1 MEKNFLHNSCTV
13 SQTQTKCFD
22 LLSAEELQ
30 EIEENLVEVS
40 YKKGETIAKQGSF
53 AAYII
58 CLSKGLVRIYIEN
71 FKETLILK
79 ILSSGNLIGLPS
91 LFKENNV
98 FPYSVIA
105 YEDSSA
111 KLIDINVFR
120 KIIKNNS
127 KFAFKII
134 EILSANTIQLY
145 GRFFC
150 FEKKQSYG
158 RLADIILC
166 LSGFIYKSKKFE
178 LLLSRKEL
186 AELAGMSTESVIRI
200 MKKFKDEGLISENGK
215 TVTIINYDL
224 LSTISQHG

>member
-1 MEKNFLHNSCTV
+1 MEKNFIHNSCTA
-13 SQTQTKCFD
+13 SQTQTECFD
-22 LLSAEELQ
+22 LLTLEEKQ
-30 EIEENLVEVS
+30 EIEKNLVDVS

-53 AAYII
+53 AAYVI
-58 CLSKGLVRIYIEN
+58 CLTTGLVKIYLEN
-71 FKETLILK
+71 SSDTLILK
-79 ILSSGNLIGLPS
+79 ILPSGNLIGLPS
-91 LFKENNV
+91 LFEENNV
-98 FPYSVIA
+98 FSYSVLA

-120 KIIKNNS
+120 NIVKNNA
-127 KFAFKII
+127 KFAYKII

-215 TVTIINYDL
+215 TVKIINYDL
-224 LSTISQHG
+224 LSKISQHG